1 MDSVFILVVPTSL
14 SDLLSDTEPNRS
26 LLKSIKKNKYQRF
39 NTLQNFWMI
48 VKRLEEQEKVLKEE
62 IRRMD
67 RMEKRQDMSIEY
79 LKNVVLKFLESSAG
93 EREVR
98 EEI

>member
-1 MDSVFILVVPTSL
+1 MASSQEREKEQALKIQHLAELLNDSEAT
-14 SDLLSDTEPNRS
+14 
-26 LLKSIKKNKYQRF
+26 
-39 NTLQNFWMI
+39 

>member
-1 MDSVFILVVPTSL
+1 
-14 SDLLSDTEPNRS
+14 
-26 LLKSIKKNKYQRF
+26 
-39 NTLQNFWMI
+39 MI

>member
-1 MDSVFILVVPTSL
+1 MNGSEAT
-14 SDLLSDTEPNRS
+14 
-26 LLKSIKKNKYQRF
+26 
-39 NTLQNFWMI
+39 
-48 VKRLEEQEKVLKEE
+48 VKRFEEQEKVLKEE

-79 LKNVVLKFLESSAG
+79 LKSVVLKFLERSAG

-98 EEI
+98 EEL